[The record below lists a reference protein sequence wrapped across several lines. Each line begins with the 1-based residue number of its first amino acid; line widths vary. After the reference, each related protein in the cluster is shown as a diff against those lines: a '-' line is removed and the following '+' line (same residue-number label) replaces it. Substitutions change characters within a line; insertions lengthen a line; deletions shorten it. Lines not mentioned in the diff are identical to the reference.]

1 MRARALL
8 IFLFGAALAVGA
20 QAQVTRA
27 GSMPPLDGEEGQGPL
42 PNRLAGAVG
51 ITENPGA
58 TVPTDLTFL
67 DEQGREVSLA
77 TLLDGERPLM
87 VAFVYHSCP
96 MLCSLVLDG
105 TADAIA
111 QTDLTLGED
120 YEVLAVSIDP
130 RDTPERAAAAKAK
143 YARIAEF
150 GDLDAFHFWTVGEEH
165 EASVEALA
173 DAVGFRYAW
182 DPRTGEYAHN
192 AANVLLSPDG
202 KVTRYLYGITHAPRD
217 VKLGLIE
224 ASNGT
229 VGSAFDRFL
238 ITCYEYDEDA
248 QSYSLAILQITKIGG
263 GLLLLVFGGLL
274 AYFWRR
280 ESRKDPDGWDDA
292 LSSGSHPAPTP

>member
-8 IFLFGAALAVGA
+8 TLLVGAALAVGA

-27 GSMPPLDGEEGQGPL
+27 GSMPPLDGEEGQGQL

-51 ITENPGA
+51 ITEFLGD

-67 DEQGREVSLA
+67 DEAGDEVSLA

-111 QTDLTLGED
+111 ETDLTLGED

-130 RDTPERAAAAKAK
+130 RDTPARADSAKAK

-150 GDLDAFHFWTVGEEH
+150 GDLDAFHFWTVGPEH
-165 EASVEALA
+165 EASVQALA

-192 AANVLLSPDG
+192 AANVLLSPTG
-202 KVTRYLYGITHAPRD
+202 KVTRYLYGIDHDPKT
-217 VKLGLIE
+217 VKLGLVE
-224 ASNGT
+224 ASEGT

-248 QSYSLAILQITKIGG
+248 QSYSLAILQVTKLGG

-274 AYFWRR
+274 VYFWRR
-280 ESRKDPDGWDDA
+280 EARKDPDGWDDA
-292 LSSGSHPAPTP
+292 LGSHPAPSH